1 MVSTAD
7 RIVPAL
13 ITTTLTYI
21 CNHRN
26 AESEAREDDERS
38 VDEGS
43 EAGGGEPCW
52 VLVSERTQQT
62 LHHRELKIEEKE
74 SLESQYKL
82 VVESISQSDAI
93 IAFIQSESLLLSL
106 SVGQDFFDK
115 KRENVS
121 SYQFQFHLYYTFFNI
136 CRRKVFF

>member
-1 MVSTAD
+1 MVYCIENALYLQGPCQICIVSTAD
-7 RIVPAL
+7 RIIPAL

-43 EAGGGEPCW
+43 EPGGGEPCW
-52 VLVSERTQQT
+52 VLVSERAQQT

-82 VVESISQSDAI
+82 VVESILQSDTI
-93 IAFIQSESLLLSL
+93 IAFIQSESLLHSL
-106 SVGQDFFDK
+106 SMGQEILIK
-115 KRENVS
+115 
-121 SYQFQFHLYYTFFNI
+121 
-136 CRRKVFF
+136 